1 MGIVKDRRA
10 ADDLLRLNKTPVG
23 QTVPFFCPS
32 VFGLAKRLRGEILPP
47 TVLEVNG
54 SQIYLLQT
62 IHMYDLIIDLQ
73 VISSRLLLH

>member
-32 VFGLAKRLRGEILPP
+32 VFAKRLRGEILPP
-47 TVLEVNG
+47 TALEVNG